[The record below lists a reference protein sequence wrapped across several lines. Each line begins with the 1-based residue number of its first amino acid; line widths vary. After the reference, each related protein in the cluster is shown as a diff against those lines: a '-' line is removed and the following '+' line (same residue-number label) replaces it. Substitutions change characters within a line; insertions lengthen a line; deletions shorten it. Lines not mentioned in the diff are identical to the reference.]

1 MSLNHSKHERMHSFR
16 TLAFGTLFNFHVWFS
31 QSSHRNVYR
40 WLRSSV
46 FCCTLFPTL
55 PNGYPRMPS
64 GCVFLAF

>member
-46 FCCTLFPTL
+46 FCCTLFPRFQMAIPLREGGRVATH
-55 PNGYPRMPS
+55 
-64 GCVFLAF
+64 